1 MSEFTA
7 GQRVRIHARG
17 GHQVHKDWDQCE
29 GVIDC
34 AGGRP
39 SEWHLKGVKHPE
51 TGMPL
56 TLLIPEDNLELID
69 SPKGLIRAAVD
80 FKGEARCNFSNLK
93 SVLDGCPLEPW
104 FGVDHPRT
112 QQSFAKIK
120 RHLSTNLKDWPVCRH
135 RDEPAQ
141 LVFDARWL
149 RDGSALDS
157 EYCLPRFTCACFG
170 GRRPPKHF
178 GWSPTV
184 DS

>member
-39 SEWHLKGVKHPE
+39 SEWHIKGVKHP
-51 TGMPL
+51 
-56 TLLIPEDNLELID
+56 
-69 SPKGLIRAAVD
+69 IRAAVD

-170 GRRPPKHF
+170 GR
-178 GWSPTV
+178 
-184 DS
+184 